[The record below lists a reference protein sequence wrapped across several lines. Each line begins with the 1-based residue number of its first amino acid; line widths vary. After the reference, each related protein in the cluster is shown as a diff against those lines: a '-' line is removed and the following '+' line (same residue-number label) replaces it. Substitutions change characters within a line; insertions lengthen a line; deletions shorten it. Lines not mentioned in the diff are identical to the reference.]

1 MSNSKRSKQSDFMK
15 EYELIHEG
23 FTRFCSSRCYGIMD
37 TEDLV
42 QESVMVAFDNF
53 EKMRE
58 RKALLAYLMRT
69 ASNILNSKLRR
80 RKFHGFADEAAF
92 EQLKSLAPN
101 PEVAADIDLL
111 YRTLRKLPTDT
122 REALELFEIAGFSIK
137 EIAEMKGCT
146 ESAMKVRL
154 HRGRKRL
161 KEELTPQNAELTK
174 LMTSFFLFF

>member
-1 MSNSKRSKQSDFMK
+1 MK

-23 FTRFCSSRCYGIMD
+23 FTRYCSSRCYGVMD

-42 QESVMVAFDNF
+42 QESILIAFENF

-69 ASNILNSKLRR
+69 ASNIVNSKLRR
-80 RKFHGFADEAAF
+80 KKFHGFADESAF

-101 PEVAADIDLL
+101 PEVAADVDVL
-111 YRTLRKLPTDT
+111 YRTLRKLPNET
-122 REALELFEIAGFSIK
+122 RETLELFEIAGFSIK

-146 ESAMKVRL
+146 ESAIKVRL

-161 KEELTPQNAELTK
+161 KEELSPQNAELTK
-174 LMTSFFLFF
+174 LMTSVLLLF